1 MPHHKVPELLVYLQD
16 CGDGNTQIL
25 LLEALGWHT
34 VSCYAADIAATALKM
49 SEDASL
55 PDAVRQEALKT
66 YRRIHEK

>member
-1 MPHHKVPELLVYLQD
+1 MPHHKVPELLAYLQA
-16 CGDGNTQIL
+16 CGDGDTQIL

-34 VSCYAADIAATALKM
+34 VSCHATDIAATALKM